1 MCRALFLP
9 LVILFFQCSQQ
20 HVENITLKGSDTEIN
35 LVLQLA
41 EAYMETEPGV
51 SISITGGGSG
61 VGIAAMLNNK
71 TDIANS
77 SRELSTYESAL
88 ARERNIQIEPF
99 IFAADA
105 LAIIVHASITLDSL
119 TLDDLGKIYAGEIQ
133 NWSQV
138 GGGTSRISL
147 YGRQSNS
154 GTYMYFRE
162 RVVKRDYSPDL
173 KQMNGTS
180 QILEAVK
187 ADPGAIGYVGLGYL
201 TDSEGKVREGIRVV
215 RLSRTPDEPAVS
227 PLDRALVKNGLYPL
241 TRPLYQFTNGV
252 PEGKIKDFLEF
263 ENSPAGKK
271 IILENGYLSA
281 REAGL
286 AGNIEK

>member
-1 MCRALFLP
+1 MRRPLFFLLP
-9 LVILFFQCSQQ
+9 LLFVQCSHPQ
-20 HVENITLKGSDTEIN
+20 VETVVLKGSDTELN

-41 EAYMETEPGV
+41 EAYMEAEPGV

-61 VGIAAMLNNK
+61 VGIAALLNGK

-77 SRELSTYESAL
+77 SREINAYETAM
-88 ARERNIQIEPF
+88 AYERGVQIEPF

-105 LAIIVHASITLDSL
+105 LAIIVHPSVGLDSL
-119 TLDDLGKIYAGEIQ
+119 NLHDLGKIYAGEIRD
-133 NWSQV
+133 WSQL
-138 GGGTSRISL
+138 GGKPGPVSL

-154 GTYMYFRE
+154 GTFTYFRE
-162 RVVKRDYSPDL
+162 RVLKRDFSPDL

-187 ADPGAIGYVGLGYL
+187 ADPGSIGYVGLGYL
-201 TDSEGKVREGIRVV
+201 TDNNGALREGIRVI
-215 RLSRTPDEPAVS
+215 RLARTNGEMAVS
-227 PLDRALVKNGLYPL
+227 PLDQNMVYAGLYPL
-241 TRPLYQFTNGV
+241 TRPLYQYTNGV
-252 PEGKIKDFLEF
+252 PEGKTKTFLEF

-286 AGNIEK
+286 AGNLEK